1 MASIRVCL
9 AQDSRLSAIF
19 DFKGITDADCGG
31 STGPK
36 LRTVMMTGSI
46 APLSQLALALPLL
59 LAGCAGVDSPPAAP
73 DRSTQAALI
82 IEEVL
87 RYGIH
92 QFAPKGDRAE
102 SALCVA
108 VREGGPP
115 MDPSPSMMRGLN
127 NRLAQPK
134 SGCQAARTLIA
145 GPIEWLRDDE
155 VRVKGGY
162 LRATEGE
169 TRLEY
174 RVVREHGRW
183 VCVGPIISADPL

>member
-1 MASIRVCL
+1 V
-9 AQDSRLSAIF
+9 F
-19 DFKGITDADCGG
+19 Y
-31 STGPK
+31 GPK
-36 LRTVMMTGSI
+36 EEEKVMTRSI
-46 APLSQLALALPLL
+46 SRVSGFALAVPLL
-59 LAGCAGVDSPPAAP
+59 LAGCAGANAQPKPP
-73 DRSTQAALI
+73 DRGAQVPLI

-92 QFAPKGDRAE
+92 QFAPKEDGAE

-108 VREGGPP
+108 VREGALLT
-115 MDPSPSMMRGLN
+115 DPSPSIMRGLN
-127 NRLAQPK
+127 NKQAQPK
-134 SGCQAARTLIA
+134 SECKAARTLIA

-162 LRATEGE
+162 VRATEGE
-169 TRLEY
+169 AHLAY